1 MKQNSK
7 QRLLKCIGKV
17 YEQAKECKLEEAFFK
32 QAARELNVISDY
44 FHTSS
49 KQSLIVALVFA
60 LNYDQSCSNLQA
72 LIKYLG
78 CNPMKFLEYGDEME
92 DLFTKEIIQKQDT
105 SEKGLIML
113 SSTMDI
119 ILNQKILE
127 AIMKN
132 ESMPSLKKE
141 KPKNQLE
148 VLEAFYLLVEQR
160 DEEEISSIDLFVE
173 TERLF
178 HSSLYYPLFKR
189 INEQNLDMED
199 LTIYL
204 YVIWRTIIGDDKTDL
219 ERALRGIF
227 DNTPQRIVYLHAI
240 LKRNNAI
247 IYNNLVEITEG
258 DFLNNAA
265 LKLTDY
271 SLTLLQESDILLFQ
285 HKKNRDTIDPSKIK
299 PVTLFFNESEQRQLE
314 LLKSLLQEEHFSETQ
329 KRLQK
334 KGMPKG
340 ITILFHGLPGT
351 GKTETVYQFAKD
363 TGREI
368 FKVDMSQLK
377 SKWFGDSEKIV
388 KRIFTDYRECA
399 KNYERTPVLLFNEAD
414 AIISKRRD
422 NSSSNVAQTE
432 NTIQNILLEE
442 LENFEGILFATTNLV
457 SNLDAAFERRF
468 LFKVG
473 FQKPGISVKA
483 KIWNSKLPNLSKEE
497 CEALATQFDFSGGQI
512 NNIVRKHEIHE
523 IVYGLSVDFNNIV
536 DYCKTE
542 LLSKNNGSLIGFI
555 KG

>member
-113 SSTMDI
+113 SSTVDI

-132 ESMPSLKKE
+132 ESMPSLEKE

-204 YVIWRTIIGDDKTDL
+204 YVIWRTITGDDKTDL

-247 IYNNLVEITEG
+247 IYNNLVEIMEG

-271 SLTLLQESDILLFQ
+271 SLTLLQESDIPLFL
-285 HKKNRDTIDPSKIK
+285 HKKSRDTIDPAKIS
-299 PVTLFFNESEQRQLE
+299 PVALFFNETEHRQLE
-314 LLKSLLQEEHFSETQ
+314 FLKALMQEEHFAETQ
-329 KRLQK
+329 TRLQK

-377 SKWFGDSEKIV
+377 SKWFGESEKIV
-388 KRIFTDYRECA
+388 KRVFTDYRACS
-399 KNYERTPVLLFNEAD
+399 KNCERTPVLLFNEAD
-414 AIISKRRD
+414 AVISKRRD
-422 NSSSNVAQTE
+422 IGNSNVGQTE
-432 NTIQNILLEE
+432 NAIQNIILEE

-457 SNLDAAFERRF
+457 SNLDPAFERRF
-468 LFKVG
+468 LFKVE
-473 FQKPGISVKA
+473 FQKPDMAVKA
-483 KIWNSKLPNLSKEE
+483 KIWNSKLPNLSKTE

-512 NNIVRKHEIHE
+512 NNIVRKKEIHE

-542 LLSKNNGSLIGFI
+542 LLSKNNGNLIGFT

>member
-1 MKQNSK
+1 M
-7 QRLLKCIGKV
+7 
-17 YEQAKECKLEEAFFK
+17 
-32 QAARELNVISDY
+32 
-44 FHTSS
+44 
-49 KQSLIVALVFA
+49 ALVFA
-60 LNYDQSCSNLQA
+60 LNYDQSCSNLQN

-78 CNPMKFLEYGDEME
+78 CNPMKFLDYGDEME

-113 SSTMDI
+113 SSTVDI

-132 ESMPSLKKE
+132 EPMPSLEKE

-148 VLEAFYLLVEQR
+148 VLEAFYLLGVQR

-173 TERLF
+173 TERF
-178 HSSLYYPLFKR
+178 FNSSLHYPLIKR
-189 INEQNLDMED
+189 IDELNLDMED

-204 YVIWRTIIGDDKTDL
+204 YVIWKTITGDDKIDL

-227 DNTPQRIVYLHAI
+227 DNTAQRIGYLHAI
-240 LKRNNAI
+240 LKKNNAL
-247 IYNNLVEITEG
+247 IYKNLVENTEG
-258 DFLNNAA
+258 EFLNDAA

-271 SLTLLQESDILLFQ
+271 SLTLLQESDIPLFL
-285 HKKNRDTIDPSKIK
+285 HKKSRDTIDPAKIS
-299 PVTLFFNESEQRQLE
+299 PVALFFNETEHRQLE
-314 LLKSLLQEEHFSETQ
+314 FLKALMQEEHFAETQ
-329 KRLQK
+329 TRLQK

-377 SKWFGDSEKIV
+377 SKWFGESEKIV
-388 KRIFTDYRECA
+388 KRVFTDYRACS
-399 KNYERTPVLLFNEAD
+399 KNCERTPVLLFNEAD
-414 AIISKRRD
+414 AVISKRRD
-422 NSSSNVAQTE
+422 IGNSNVGQTE
-432 NTIQNILLEE
+432 NAIQNIILEE

-457 SNLDAAFERRF
+457 SNLDPAFERRF
-468 LFKVG
+468 LFKVE
-473 FQKPGISVKA
+473 FQKPDMAVKA
-483 KIWNSKLPNLSKEE
+483 KIWNSKLPNLSKTE

-512 NNIVRKHEIHE
+512 NNIVRKKEIHE

-542 LLSKNNGSLIGFI
+542 LLSKNNGNLIGFT

>member
-1 MKQNSK
+1 
-7 QRLLKCIGKV
+7 LKCIGKV

-60 LNYDQSCSNLQA
+60 LNYDQSCSNLQN

-78 CNPMKFLEYGDEME
+78 CNPMKFLDYGDEME

-113 SSTMDI
+113 SSTVDI

-132 ESMPSLKKE
+132 EPMPSLEKE

-148 VLEAFYLLVEQR
+148 VLEAFYLLGVQR

-173 TERLF
+173 TERF
-178 HSSLYYPLFKR
+178 FNSSLHYPLIKR
-189 INEQNLDMED
+189 IDELNLDMED

-204 YVIWRTIIGDDKTDL
+204 YVIWKTITGDDKIDL

-227 DNTPQRIVYLHAI
+227 DNTAQRIGYLHAI
-240 LKRNNAI
+240 LKKNNAL
-247 IYNNLVEITEG
+247 IYKNLVENTEG
-258 DFLNNAA
+258 EFLNDAA

-271 SLTLLQESDILLFQ
+271 SLTLLQESDIPLFL
-285 HKKNRDTIDPSKIK
+285 HKKSRDTIDPAKIS
-299 PVTLFFNESEQRQLE
+299 PVALFFNETEHRQLE
-314 LLKSLLQEEHFSETQ
+314 FLKALMQEEHFAETQ
-329 KRLQK
+329 TRLQK

-377 SKWFGDSEKIV
+377 SKWFGESEKIV
-388 KRIFTDYRECA
+388 KRVFTDYRACS
-399 KNYERTPVLLFNEAD
+399 KNCERTPVLLFNEAD
-414 AIISKRRD
+414 AVISKRRD
-422 NSSSNVAQTE
+422 IGNSNVGQTE
-432 NTIQNILLEE
+432 NAIQNIILEE

-457 SNLDAAFERRF
+457 SNLDPAFERRF
-468 LFKVG
+468 LFKVE
-473 FQKPGISVKA
+473 FQKPDMAVKA
-483 KIWNSKLPNLSKEE
+483 KIWNSKLPNLSKTE

-512 NNIVRKHEIHE
+512 NNIVRKKEIHE

-542 LLSKNNGSLIGFI
+542 LLSKNNGNLIGFT